1 MIPFEESTNIL
12 NRFFDKYD
20 FSPKD
25 RYEIAQIY
33 SLLPEEKQKNII
45 KNFDIL
51 AIKIQKIEDDIQ
63 IEQEI
68 LIGEALSNI
77 RIAIEEA
84 KKRKWL

>member
-1 MIPFEESTNIL
+1 MIPIEESTRTL
-12 NRFFDKYD
+12 NHFFDKYD

-45 KNFDIL
+45 KNFDLL
-51 AIKIQKIEDDIQ
+51 AIKIQKIEQDIQ

-68 LIGEALSNI
+68 LIWEALSSI
-77 RIAIEEA
+77 RLAIEEA
-84 KKRKWL
+84 KRRKWL

>member
-1 MIPFEESTNIL
+1 MIPLAESTKIL
-12 NRFFDKYD
+12 DRFFEKYD

-45 KNFDIL
+45 MNFDIL
-51 AIKIQKIEDDIQ
+51 ATKIHKIEEDIQ

-68 LIGEALSNI
+68 LIWEALSNI
-77 RIAIEEA
+77 RVAIQEA